1 MPETHGT
8 MPSHPSH
15 PPSDPQPSILRPA
28 GDLAASASDRPVRVQ
43 LFVALLL
50 GLVLVATGL
59 YLWRRPRSTPDTSS
73 EEEARALATAALLAD
88 AGTTASSSGVA
99 DAGAAASSVTTS
111 EPQTIACQDRGP
123 KHTPAEQCD
132 HLAPVEQALTKAIE
146 QTASCV
152 PPSAGG
158 GTIQYLADVSFL
170 HKRISVKVPKT
181 GHSMRNAKALVAC
194 GSAVKQALDAVSVDS
209 LQHTHAR
216 YKIAVT
222 ATYPGPIKK

>member
-1 MPETHGT
+1 MAETHGS

-28 GDLAASASDRPVRVQ
+28 GDMVASASDRPVRVQ

-73 EEEARALATAALLAD
+73 EEEARALTTAALLGD
-88 AGTTASSSGVA
+88 AGMASSSSSA
-99 DAGAAASSVTTS
+99 DAGAGASSVTTS

-132 HLAPVEQALTKAIE
+132 HLTPVEQALTRAIE
-146 QTASCV
+146 QTATCV

-181 GHSMRNAKALVAC
+181 GHSMKNAKALVAC

-222 ATYPGPIKK
+222 ATYPGAIKK